1 MATEQ
6 MTIEKKINGNS
17 VELRLNGWMDTQ
29 NAPQLA
35 AAVDELGPE
44 VERLVFD
51 MSGLEYVSSAGIR
64 QIVAT
69 HKRMDG
75 ALTLK
80 HVAPVVK
87 DVLTAM
93 GLDKKLNIEQ

>member
-1 MATEQ
+1 
-6 MTIEKKINGNS
+6 MTIEKIINGNS
-17 VELRLNGWMDTQ
+17 AELILSGWMDTQ

-44 VERLVFD
+44 VESLVFD
-51 MSGLEYVSSAGIR
+51 MSGLEYTSSAGIR

-69 HKRMDG
+69 HKRMNG

-80 HVAPVVK
+80 HVAPVIM
-87 DVLTAM
+87 DVLTTM
-93 GLDKKLNIEQ
+93 GLDKKLHIEQ